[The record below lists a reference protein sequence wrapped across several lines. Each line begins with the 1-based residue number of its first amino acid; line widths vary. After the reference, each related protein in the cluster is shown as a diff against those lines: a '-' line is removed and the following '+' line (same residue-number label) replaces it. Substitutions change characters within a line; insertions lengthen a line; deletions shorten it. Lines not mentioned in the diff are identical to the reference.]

1 MARRNG
7 NNFMYSRSYFK
18 RSLKWQNLKLAEKP
32 RSVTWRPAQVCLDPP
47 AASLDVDYLWRRNTR
62 CLPAHAQDIDPH
74 QQIRGQRGQHQLRL
88 QRHGA
93 PGRMHPSFD
102 RGNTPDSQ
110 HYLREYLGGV
120 ADQWATVVAKWST
133 RQLLLRGRKFNFII
147 LLKEKKIINTIKRLQ
162 TVTARHSLSLVWDA
176 PLGKLKPECLHQP
189 WNTTELNSPTLFRSE
204 WKLNNPNSC
213 FRNIK
218 FRCLNSQFSCC
229 NFFFFVNF
237 HIFG

>member
-1 MARRNG
+1 MSASSCTGYRPTSANSWSAWPTPASSAAPWCCWSDAP
-7 NNFMYSRSYFK
+7 FV
-18 RSLKWQNLKLAEKP
+18 WP
-32 RSVTWRPAQVCLDPP
+32 REHAWFPTLSE
-47 AASLDVDYLWRRNTR
+47 R
-62 CLPAHAQDIDPH
+62 C
-74 QQIRGQRGQHQLRL
+74 
-88 QRHGA
+88 
-93 PGRMHPSFD
+93 
-102 RGNTPDSQ
+102 
-110 HYLREYLGGV
+110 LGGV

-229 NFFFFVNF
+229 KFFFFVNF